1 MGNSSC
7 CSQTKPKQTNDVRRA
22 RTGTA
27 MQLNLEKRFINQAN
41 LSEQLVPSDEEL
53 SKINA
58 IAHQPDYVNLSTREE
73 FLLWRFRYYL
83 KDKRPDMLAKVLQGC
98 QWKQKADREELL

>member
-7 CSQTKPKQTNDVRRA
+7 CSQAKPKQTNEVRRA

-27 MQLNLEKRFINQAN
+27 LQLNLEKRFINQAN
-41 LSEQLVPSDEEL
+41 LSEKQVPQGEEL

-58 IAHQPDYVNLSTREE
+58 IAHLPDYVNLSTKEE

-98 QWKQKADREELL
+98 